1 MYEVI
6 QTLGQNWVTLAVYLG
21 YSEVEIGAIARAG
34 GEDPHRQIQMFMR
47 AWWMPD
53 CGTENETVGLLNQ
66 RECCECT
73 VQWTKRF
80 FLLLQF
86 LVRY

>member
-1 MYEVI
+1 MYEVL
-6 QTLGQNWVTLAVYLG
+6 QALGQNWVTLAVYLG

-53 CGTENETVGLLNQ
+53 CGTEDETVGLLNQ

-73 VQWTKRF
+73 VQCTKRF